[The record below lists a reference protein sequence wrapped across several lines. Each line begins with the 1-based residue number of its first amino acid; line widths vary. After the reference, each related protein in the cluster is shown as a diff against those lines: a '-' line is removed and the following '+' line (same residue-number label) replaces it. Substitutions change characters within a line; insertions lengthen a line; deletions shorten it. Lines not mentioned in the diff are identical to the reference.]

1 MTRTRLTILACA
13 VAAGMTMPLPSLST
27 SEQLYAALSALGNSV
42 ISEAEASRYMSSY
55 DCNGRGAVTM
65 KVHECWSTGCSYQF
79 IQGGKICGWAIW
91 ET

>member
-1 MTRTRLTILACA
+1 MTRTRLTIFACA
-13 VAAGMTMPLPSLST
+13 VAAGMT
-27 SEQLYAALSALGNSV
+27 LSALGNSV

-55 DCNGRGAVTM
+55 DCNGRGAVTI

-79 IQGGKICGWAIW
+79 IQGGKVCGWAIW